1 MCPGSE
7 VTVNE
12 NQSRN
17 KARKASNT
25 TVSVSMS
32 KEMKVMAKRIADDRG
47 VENIS
52 ALIRML
58 LKDELKRSGGA
69 DPFEKADESEVTG
82 HRQAPALP
90 LLRRAGVSSFGSRK
104 F

>member
-1 MCPGSE
+1 
-7 VTVNE
+7 VNE

-25 TVSVSMS
+25 TVSISMS

-47 VENIS
+47 VENMS

-58 LKDELKRSGGA
+58 LKDELKRTGKA
-69 DPFEKADESEVTG
+69 DPSEKSDKSEVSG
-82 HRQAPALP
+82 HKQTPAPP
-90 LLRRAGVSSFGSRK
+90 LSRRAGVSSFGLRNCNLGKS
-104 F
+104 